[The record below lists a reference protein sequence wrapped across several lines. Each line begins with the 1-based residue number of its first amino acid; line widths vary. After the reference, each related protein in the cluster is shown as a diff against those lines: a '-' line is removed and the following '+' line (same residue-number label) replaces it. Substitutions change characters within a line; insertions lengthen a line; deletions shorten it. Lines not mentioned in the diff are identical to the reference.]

1 MSNPG
6 GLDARCALQARRYE
20 LGTPET
26 PAALRRCFDRGQPRA
41 VTARGDLAILDG
53 PLTAF
58 FCSIRC
64 PGAIILRI
72 YDLAREFRRTN
83 ITLIG
88 GFHSP
93 MEKEF
98 LDLLLRG
105 TARVVVCPARSIE
118 HMLVPRE
125 WRPAV
130 AEGRLLIL
138 SPFGR
143 SHRRPTAALAAQRND
158 VVAALATDA
167 FIPYAAPGGRTE
179 ALARQFAGSGKCL
192 RTLDS
197 LINANLLAL
206 GARVTEPTR
215 RAPAS
220 QSGQGSPPARSH
232 R

>member
-1 MSNPG
+1 M
-6 GLDARCALQARRYE
+6 
-20 LGTPET
+20 
-26 PAALRRCFDRGQPRA
+26 LRRCFDRGQPRA
-41 VTARGDLAILDG
+41 VMARGDLGVLDG
-53 PLTAF
+53 PLTAL

-64 PGAIILRI
+64 PGDIILRI
-72 YDLAREFRRTN
+72 YDLARELRRTN
-83 ITLIG
+83 MTLIG

-118 HMLVPRE
+118 NMRVPRE
-125 WRPAV
+125 WHRAV

-138 SPFGR
+138 SPFGC
-143 SHRRPTAALAAQRND
+143 SHRRPTAALAAQRNE
-158 VVAALATDA
+158 VVAAIATDA

-179 ALARQFAGSGKCL
+179 ALAHKLAASGKCL

-206 GARVTEPTR
+206 GARVTKPAQ

-220 QSGQGSPPARSH
+220 KSGQG
-232 R
+232 